1 MHETVTLP
9 GPLDGY
15 LAGPEPAAA
24 DASGSVPGVVVLHE
38 AFGLNDDIRA
48 ITDRF
53 AAAGFL
59 AVAPDLFSWGS
70 TPRCLVST
78 FRDLLRR
85 EGDAHRRID
94 ATGEWLAAHPR
105 CSGRVGV
112 VGFCMGGGFAL
123 LAATRPGFAASG
135 VNYGLVP
142 KQAEAVLAGACP
154 VVASYGAKDALRS
167 HAGRLE
173 AALAA
178 NAVEHDVKV
187 YPGVGHSFMNR
198 HAGWTAAFDRIGFG
212 YGPEEAE
219 DAFARII
226 AFFGR
231 HLGGAGTG
239 GKP

>member
-9 GPLDGY
+9 GPLAGY
-15 LAGPEPAAA
+15 LSVPDEGGAA
-24 DASGSVPGVVVLHE
+24 PGVVVLHE
-38 AFGLNDDIRA
+38 AFGLDDDIRR

-53 AAAGFL
+53 AAAGFV
-59 AVAPDLFSWGS
+59 AVAPDLFSWGP

-94 ATGEWLAAHPR
+94 AAGEWLAAHPR
-105 CSGRVGV
+105 CTGRVGV

-123 LAATRPGFAASG
+123 LAATRAGFAASG

-142 KQAEAVLAGACP
+142 KQADALLAGACP
-154 VVASYGAKDALRS
+154 VVASYGTKDALRS

-173 AALAA
+173 RALGAQG
-178 NAVEHDVKV
+178 VDHDVKV
-187 YPGVGHSFMNR
+187 YPGVGHSFMN
-198 HAGWTAAFDRIGFG
+198 HHTGWKAAFDRVGLR
-212 YGPEEAE
+212 YGEAEAE
-219 DAFARII
+219 DAFARIV

-231 HLGGAGTG
+231 HLAAA
-239 GKP
+239 